1 MKCKVIVIGLSLN
14 RHGGVASVLATF
26 AHAGFFNHPFITY
39 HPSGSS
45 QSRLMR
51 WFSTLWQWIS
61 FVRYFR
67 YRCLAHIHCS
77 SDASFFRK
85 LPYIGLCKIARFP
98 VILNIHPSHFYDYVQ
113 QSGVM
118 KRKFILGVLDS
129 CQCVGFA
136 NPDLIEPF
144 GKLLPYQ
151 ELIHL
156 PNPIDLE
163 RYKPTNSPKKDTLLF
178 LGLFS
183 KSKGLFDLIQAVSNI
198 NKGPQKVRLMCA
210 GDGDIEGLRTVI
222 RKRGLENTIEINE
235 WVGYEKK
242 LELYGSSCALVLP
255 SYSEGFPMV
264 VLEAMACGCPVIT
277 TPVGGL
283 GRLTD
288 EHHVLFVVPGAISQ
302 LEKTIKKLIS
312 DASLQDRLGKNGLAY
327 VRDYDVKTVM
337 TDLIGLYGKY
347 LPRFCESFPYQ
358 Q

>member
-1 MKCKVIVIGLSLN
+1 MKSKVIVIGLSLN

-26 AHAGFFNHPFITY
+26 SHAGFFDHPSIIY
-39 HPSGSS
+39 HPSCSS
-45 QSRLMR
+45 QSRSMR
-51 WFSTLWQWIS
+51 WVSTLWQWIS

-85 LPYIGLCKIARFP
+85 IPYIALCKLVRFP
-98 VILNIHPSHFYDYVQ
+98 VILNIHPSHFYDYIL
-113 QSGVM
+113 QSGLL
-118 KRKFILGVLDS
+118 KRKFILGVLKS

-144 GKLLPYQ
+144 GKILPHQ

-163 RYKPTNSPKKDTLLF
+163 RYRPGNSPRKNTLLF

-183 KSKGLFDLIQAVSNI
+183 KGKGLFDLIQAVSNI
-198 NKGPQKVRLMCA
+198 NNGPQKVRLTCA
-210 GDGDIEGLRTVI
+210 GDGDIAYLRKVI
-222 RKRGLENTIEINE
+222 RKRGLENDIEINE

-242 LELYGSSCALVLP
+242 LSLYQSCCALVLP

-283 GRLTD
+283 SRLTD
-288 EHHVLFVVPGAISQ
+288 GHQVLFVAPGAISQ
-302 LEKTIKKLIS
+302 IEKTIKQLVA
-312 DASLQDRLGKNGLAY
+312 DVSLQHCLTKNGLNF
-327 VRDYDVKTVM
+327 VRDHDVKNVM
-337 TDLIGLYGKY
+337 TTLIDLYTKF
-347 LPRFCESFPYQ
+347 LPQLDTNPSYRQ
-358 Q
+358 

>member
-1 MKCKVIVIGLSLN
+1 MKSKVIVIGLSLH

-26 AHAGFFNHPFITY
+26 SHAGFFDHPFIIY
-39 HPSGSS
+39 HPSCSS
-45 QSRLMR
+45 QSRPMR

-85 LPYIGLCKIARFP
+85 IPYIGLCKLVRFP
-98 VILNIHPSHFYDYVQ
+98 VILNIHPTHFYDYIL
-113 QSGVM
+113 QSGSM
-118 KRKFILGVLDS
+118 KRKFILGVLKS

-136 NPDLIEPF
+136 NPELIESF
-144 GKLLPYQ
+144 GKLLPRQ

-163 RYKPTNSPKKDTLLF
+163 RYRPGPSPRKDTLLF

-183 KSKGLFDLIQAVSNI
+183 KSKGVFDLIQAVSNI
-198 NKGPQKVRLMCA
+198 NSGPQKVRLTCA
-210 GDGDIEGLRTVI
+210 GDGDIAHLRRVV
-222 RKRGLENTIEINE
+222 RGEGLENDIEINE

-242 LELYGSSCALVLP
+242 LSLYQSCRALVLA

-283 GRLTD
+283 RRLTD
-288 EHHVLFVVPGAISQ
+288 EHHVLFVAPGAVSQ
-302 LEKTIKKLIS
+302 LEKTIKQLIA
-312 DASLQDRLGKNGLAY
+312 DVSLQDRLAKNGLNF
-327 VRDYDVKTVM
+327 VQDYDVKNIMVS
-337 TDLIGLYGKY
+337 LIGLYSQF
-347 LPRFCESFPYQ
+347 LPQLGTNSSHH
-358 Q
+358 